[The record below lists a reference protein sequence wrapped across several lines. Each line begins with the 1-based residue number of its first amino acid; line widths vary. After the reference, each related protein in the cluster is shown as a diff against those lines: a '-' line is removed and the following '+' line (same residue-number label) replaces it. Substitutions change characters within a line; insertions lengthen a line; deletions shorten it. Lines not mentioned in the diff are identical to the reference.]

1 MAREHTYAA
10 LVTWTGNQG
19 EGTTTYKAYTRDYEV
34 ACAGK
39 PPIMGSADPVYLG
52 DAGRH
57 NPEDLLVAALSACHM
72 LWCLHL
78 CAGGEVVVTAYEDAA
93 EGVMR
98 THPDGSGEFTSVS
111 SQAAREDYGRT
122 ATRIRRSILH
132 EKANA
137 LCFIARPVNFP
148 VGHEAQIL
156 SG

>member
-1 MAREHTYAA
+1 M
-10 LVTWTGNQG
+10 
-19 EGTTTYKAYTRDYEV
+19 
-34 ACAGK
+34 
-39 PPIMGSADPVYLG
+39 
-52 DAGRH
+52 
-57 NPEDLLVAALSACHM
+57 AALSACHM

-98 THPDGSGEFTSVS
+98 THPDGSGEFTSVTL
-111 SQAAREDYGRT
+111 RPRVRIT
-122 ATRIRRSILH
+122 ADSDPDTAEILH